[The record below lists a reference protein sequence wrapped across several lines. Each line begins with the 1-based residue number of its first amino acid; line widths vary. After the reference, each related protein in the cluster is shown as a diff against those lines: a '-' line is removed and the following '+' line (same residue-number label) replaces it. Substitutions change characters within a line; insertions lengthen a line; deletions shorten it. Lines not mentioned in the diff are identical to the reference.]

1 MGSLEIRGHSATDRV
16 IISEINRVR
25 ASQQLFL
32 GTNSE
37 IDRYQELGLLTAI
50 SPQQVLNFFKEEK
63 SERVKEMDWVGN
75 NDSAASTGEGRVS
88 LPRGICGKIDP

>member
-1 MGSLEIRGHSATDRV
+1 M

-63 SERVKEMDWVGN
+63 SERVKEMDRVRDDDSTVGN
-75 NDSAASTGEGRVS
+75 SKG
-88 LPRGICGKIDP
+88 